1 MKKFV
6 FRTTRRITER
16 GKKNC
21 SCVKRL
27 TSGVDHPLADRPR
40 RGTVERGG
48 VKKAAA
54 STSKGGTK
62 KKGQDSRT
70 RSSIL
75 PPSLPIRLPGKR
87 IASFRILRSRVSI
100 PTHAYTR
107 RAYLSPR
114 AWKPSGQPSL
124 SNRLIARFACI
135 GPADE
140 PRR

>member
-48 VKKAAA
+48 GKKAAA

-62 KKGQDSRT
+62 KRGEIRAPDPASCPPLCQSDYQVSASHPFVSFDHESLFPPT
-70 RSSIL
+70 RIRAA
-75 PPSLPIRLPGKR
+75 PIYRREHGSLA
-87 IASFRILRSRVSI
+87 ASLRF
-100 PTHAYTR
+100 PTV
-107 RAYLSPR
+107 
-114 AWKPSGQPSL
+114 
-124 SNRLIARFACI
+124 
-135 GPADE
+135 
-140 PRR
+140 